1 MATWHSTGSSADTNG
16 VWRGGVALG
25 SYGEAQQ
32 QVHGH
37 ITDCRGRGRYRG
49 AIYQGREGRRLVVVQ
64 AYFRDSKYAKTEVR
78 CGNTPSSLA

>member
-37 ITDCRGRGRYRG
+37 ITDCRGWGRYRG

-78 CGNTPSSLA
+78 C